1 MTFLLSVWISNRE
14 KILRDGY
21 QMQKCKILFASQTPI
36 LDPAEVDS
44 LENRVSLN
52 KLNVHSLAVRGRRQS
67 IKWQYISSRF
77 EYCQHTS
84 LSLPWLYI
92 LYNHYWSQSHSPPL
106 LNLKTGPSWALVDG
120 SWPLSKHSCNFYFGV
135 LCWGI
140 GWLIFCIDG
149 YFLGWSIV
157 VLMILWP
164 VGGWLMIVLMVV

>member
-14 KILRDGY
+14 KILRAGY

-36 LDPAEVDS
+36 FAPAEVDS

-77 EYCQHTS
+77 EYCQHAS

-120 SWPLSKHSCNFYFGV
+120 SWPLSKQCRT
-135 LCWGI
+135 LA
-140 GWLIFCIDG
+140 IFI
-149 YFLGWSIV
+149 ST
-157 VLMILWP
+157 
-164 VGGWLMIVLMVV
+164 VGALSRPSYRDNHPTQPIPSTYRFECS